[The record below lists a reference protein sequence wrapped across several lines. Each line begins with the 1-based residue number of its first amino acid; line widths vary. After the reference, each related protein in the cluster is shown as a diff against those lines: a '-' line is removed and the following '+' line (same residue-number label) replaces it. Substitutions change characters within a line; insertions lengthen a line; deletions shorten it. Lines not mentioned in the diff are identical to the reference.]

1 MFRGFDPSSRQ
12 PVIPRQRGLATI
24 LAVAS
29 YLLAGGYG
37 VWSTQGEDEVEVAL
51 EPEIKDFA
59 VEEEPEP
66 EPEIEEEDLPPPPP
80 EAPPPKPRKKPK
92 PKPRPIV
99 PDKLPDGPPPEADTA
114 REDKSYGTG
123 AGTGTGQRTGK
134 PKPKATPKPKQK
146 PKPETKKKKT
156 VIDPEKPIKRPEGAS
171 VPKPNP
177 NNKAPTYPSALQ
189 SQGIEGEVV
198 LKLHVHRDGKVR
210 GAKILRVTT
219 TATGEEAQKKAKL
232 LLKKAAIAAIK
243 TWTYTPS
250 KLGKQTISVWIIV
263 NMPFRLRAG

>member
-1 MFRGFDPSSRQ
+1 MFRGFDPSRNE
-12 PVIPRQRGLATI
+12 PMIPRQRGRATVLA
-24 LAVAS
+24 LVS

-37 VWSTQGEDEVEVAL
+37 VYSTQGEEEVEVGL

-80 EAPPPKPRKKPK
+80 EAPPPKPRQSKPK
-92 PKPRPIV
+92 PKLVPI
-99 PDKLPDGPPPEADTA
+99 PDKLPEGPPPEADTA
-114 REDKSYGTG
+114 REDKAYGTG
-123 AGTGTGQRTGK
+123 TGTGTGQRTGK
-134 PKPKATPKPKQK
+134 PKAKPAAAKPKPK
-146 PKPETKKKKT
+146 PKPEAKKKT

-177 NNKAPTYPSALQ
+177 ANKPPSYPSALQ
-189 SQGIEGEVV
+189 NEGIEGEVV

-219 TATGEEAQKKAKL
+219 TATGEEAQAKAKL

-243 TWTYTPS
+243 IWTYTPS